1 MKKSLLLVLFV
12 FLSFLSCKKG
22 ENTIGKEILPNED
35 LLGAT
40 FSDTSTIIAYSIL
53 DDSLRTD
60 ESYIG
65 YIPQLVGSMTDP
77 VFGRTDASLF
87 MNFTNPNN
95 TTNIGFGVD
104 PKLDSVVLTLAY
116 QKDKYYGDKS
126 DELLFNVYQL
136 TQSIYFDSAYYSYS
150 SASYNQNDDITY
162 SGNGIRTKIDPS
174 STVYEGDVAFSPH
187 IRIRLKNEIGQQF
200 IDDTTKLASTTSLL
214 NYFKGICITTK
225 NTTIS
230 STDYGFITYFDLTS
244 PLSKI
249 TIYYHNGT
257 NASTKKIDLTIRN
270 NSARFN
276 KYNHDYTLANP
287 NFIQQ
292 LPPQNNFQLGKQNLF
307 LQGMAGSKIKIE
319 LPYINKYSDSG
330 KIAINKAELILKTDK
345 SIGFYDATKF
355 FTPIR
360 AMLEG
365 INENGIT
372 YGLNFDQSYDLTGL
386 WGYYDATNH
395 EFHFPIP
402 YTIQKMANKIQTNTF
417 TLRIFQNHSMP
428 SRIVL
433 GGSNNTTYPL
443 KLKLWYTKVEK

>member
-1 MKKSLLLVLFV
+1 MKKSLFVYLFF
-12 FLSFLSCKKG
+12 FLTFLSCKKE
-22 ENTIGKEILPNED
+22 ENTVGREILPDED
-35 LLGAT
+35 LLNAT
-40 FSDTSTIIAYSIL
+40 YCDSSTIIAYTIL

-65 YIPQLVGSMTDP
+65 YIPQLVGSMADP

-95 TTNIGFGVD
+95 TTNIGFGPD

-116 QKDKYYGDKS
+116 QKDKYYGDKN
-126 DELLFNVYQL
+126 DALQFNVYEL

-150 SASYNQNDDITY
+150 NANYNQNEDITY
-162 SGNGIRTKIDPS
+162 TGNGLTTIIDPS
-174 STVYEGDVAFSPH
+174 TSVYEGDVAFSPH
-187 IRIRLKNEIGQQF
+187 LRIRLKNGIGQQF
-200 IDDTTKLASTTSLL
+200 IDDTTKLANTTSLL
-214 NYFKGICITTK
+214 NYFKGICVTTK

-230 STDYGFITYFDLTS
+230 SNDYGFMAYFDLTS

-257 NASTKKIDLTIRN
+257 NASTKKLDLTIRN

-276 KYNHDYTLANP
+276 KYNHDYNLANP
-287 NFIQQ
+287 NLTQQ
-292 LPPQNNFQLGKQNLF
+292 LSPQNNFLLGKQNLF
-307 LQGMAGSKIKIE
+307 MQGMAGSKIKIE
-319 LPYINKYSDSG
+319 LPYIDRLSDSG

-345 SIGFYDATKF
+345 SSSFYDATKF
-355 FTPIR
+355 FAPSR

-365 INENGIT
+365 VNGNGTT
-372 YGLNFDQSYDLTGL
+372 YGLNLDQSYDLTGL

-402 YTIQKMANKIQTNTF
+402 YTIQKMANKIQANSF

-433 GGSNNTTYPL
+433 GGNNNTTYPL

>member
-1 MKKSLLLVLFV
+1 VKKTLFV
-12 FLSFLSCKKG
+12 YFIISVVFLSCKKT
-22 ENTIGKEILPNED
+22 ETNIGREILPDED

-40 FSDTSTIIAYSIL
+40 YCDTSTIVAYTIL

-65 YIPQLVGSMTDP
+65 YIPQLVGSMADP
-77 VFGRTDASLF
+77 IFGRTDASLF

-95 TTNIGFGVD
+95 TTNIGFGSEA
-104 PKLDSVVLTLAY
+104 KLDSVVLTLAY
-116 QKDKYYGDKS
+116 QKDKYYGDKN
-126 DELLFNVYQL
+126 DPLLFNVYRL

-150 SASYNQNDDITY
+150 NANYNQNEDITY
-162 SGNGIRTKIDPS
+162 SGNGFLSKIDPTTS
-174 STVYEGDVAFSPH
+174 VYEGDVAFSPH

-200 IDDTTKLASTTSLL
+200 IDDSTKLASTSSLL
-214 NYFKGICITTK
+214 DFFKGICVTTK

-230 STDYGFITYFDLTS
+230 STDYGFLAYFDLTS

-249 TIYYHNGT
+249 TIYYHNGL
-257 NASTKKIDLTIRN
+257 NATTKKLDLTIRN

-276 KYNHDYTLANP
+276 KYTHDYTLANP
-287 NFIQQ
+287 NFTQQ
-292 LPPQNNFQLGKQNLF
+292 LPPINNKQLGKQNLF
-307 LQGMAGSKIKIE
+307 MQGMAGSKIKIE
-319 LPYINKYSDSG
+319 LPHISNFSDSG

-345 SIGFYDATKF
+345 NSSYYDETKF
-355 FTPIR
+355 FSPSR

-365 INENGIT
+365 INSLGQV
-372 YGLNFDQSYDLTGL
+372 YGLSFDQSYDLTGL
-386 WGYYDATNH
+386 WGYYDAANH

-402 YTIQKMANKIQTNTF
+402 YSIQKMVNKTQTNSF

-433 GGSNNTTYPL
+433 GGNNNSTYPL